1 MFDIL
6 LVKVFFN
13 VTKLFEI
20 FLVDFSLFKDEVH
33 TDNMIVMLT
42 FILYSFSI
50 LIELFINL
58 SLISPSLVAIGKF
71 T

>member
-1 MFDIL
+1 MFSIL
-6 LVKVFFN
+6 LVRVFFN

-42 FILYSFSI
+42 FIFYSFSI

-58 SLISPSLVAIGKF
+58 SLISPSLVAIGQF

>member
-6 LVKVFFN
+6 LVRVFFN

-58 SLISPSLVAIGKF
+58 SLISPSLVAIGQF

>member
-6 LVKVFFN
+6 LVRVFFN

>member
-1 MFDIL
+1 MFGIL
-6 LVKVFFN
+6 LVRVFFN
-13 VTKLFEI
+13 VTKLFEV

-58 SLISPSLVAIGKF
+58 SLISPSLVAI
-71 T
+71 

>member
-1 MFDIL
+1 MFGIL
-6 LVKVFFN
+6 LVRVFFN

-58 SLISPSLVAIGKF
+58 SLISPSLVAIGQF

>member
-1 MFDIL
+1 MFGIL
-6 LVKVFFN
+6 LVRVFFN